1 MGTQAVTFLQPDR
14 NAGEN
19 NTQGRYVPAFPLI
32 MLAAASLGAGVTVGP
47 IYETSGA
54 HTLRLICA
62 VTAKSGTSPTL
73 DVTVQT
79 SEDGLNNWRTVGTF
93 AQKTDAAAAPNA
105 SAYDGL
111 KMGAVGATGTS
122 PPTITLTGTQLQPV
136 NLKVVCT
143 TSGALGTWAGYYS
156 VDGGTTRVNFTSAA
170 TVSVIDPNGTD
181 TGLVLNIAAGSA
193 STDNV
198 WTAST
203 VGFEMKDFTGLD
215 RFTRVV
221 GLVGGSATPTMTAYV
236 KGRIVQT
243 N

>member
-1 MGTQAVTFLQPDR
+1 MGTQNVPFVQPDR
-14 NAGEN
+14 TGEN
-19 NTQGRYVPAFPLI
+19 TSQGRYVPAFPVI
-32 MLAAASLGAGVTVGP
+32 MLAAATLDAGVTVGP
-47 IYETSGA
+47 VYETGGA
-54 HTLRLICA
+54 HTLRLLCA

-93 AQKTDAAAAPNA
+93 AQKTDAAVAPNA

-111 KMGAVGATGTS
+111 KMSAVGSTGTS
-122 PPTITLTGTQLQPV
+122 PPTITLGGTQLQPV
-136 NLKVVCT
+136 NLKVQCT
-143 TSGALGTWAGYYS
+143 TGGALATWSGWYS

-170 TVSVIDPNGTD
+170 TVPVIDPNGTD
-181 TGLVLNIAAGSA
+181 TGIVLNIAAGTA

-198 WTAST
+198 WTAT
-203 VGFEMKDFTGLD
+203 TAGFEMKDFTGLD

-221 GLVGGSATPTMTAYV
+221 GLIGGSSSPTMSAYV

-243 N
+243 S